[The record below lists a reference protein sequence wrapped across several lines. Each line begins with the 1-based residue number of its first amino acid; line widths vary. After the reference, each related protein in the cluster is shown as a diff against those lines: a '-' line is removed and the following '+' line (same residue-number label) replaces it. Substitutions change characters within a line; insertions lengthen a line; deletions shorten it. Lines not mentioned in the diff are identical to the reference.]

1 MPSPPQ
7 SMPQDNDMPT
17 TEIPNTEINDL
28 ALIQNFLKDRVE
40 SPLLDKI
47 VPAATLTELGIDSL
61 MLVELIFE
69 FEDRTGITVPA
80 DLPPPKTVG
89 ELLQQL
95 KDFRNQ
101 PTALPQTAK

>member
-1 MPSPPQ
+1 MPH
-7 SMPQDNDMPT
+7 DNDMP
-17 TEIPNTEINDL
+17 NTDVPDNDLNDL

-47 VPAATLTELGIDSL
+47 VPEATLTELGIDSL

-69 FEDRTGITVPA
+69 FEDRTGITVPT

-95 KDFRNQ
+95 NDFRSQ
-101 PTALPQTAK
+101 PASHKII

>member
-1 MPSPPQ
+1 MRH
-7 SMPQDNDMPT
+7 DNDMPNT
-17 TEIPNTEINDL
+17 DIPNTDINDL

-47 VPAATLTELGIDSL
+47 VPEATLTELGIDSL

-69 FEDRTGITVPA
+69 FEDRTGLTVPA

-95 KDFRNQ
+95 KDFRSQ
-101 PTALPQTAK
+101 PTTTPQAAK

>member
-1 MPSPPQ
+1 MTGTLNPCD
-7 SMPQDNDMPT
+7 DNDMP
-17 TEIPNTEINDL
+17 NTDMPDNDLNDL

-40 SPLLDKI
+40 SFLLDKI
-47 VPAATLTELGIDSL
+47 VPEATLTELGIDSL

-69 FEDRTGITVPA
+69 FEDKTGITVPA

-95 KDFRNQ
+95 KDFRSQ
-101 PTALPQTAK
+101 PAIHKII

>member
-1 MPSPPQ
+1 MP
-7 SMPQDNDMPT
+7 DNDMPT
-17 TEIPNTEINDL
+17 TDMNDL

-47 VPAATLTELGIDSL
+47 VPEATLTELGIDSL

-69 FEDRTGITVPA
+69 FEDKTGITVPA

-95 KDFRNQ
+95 KDFRSQ
-101 PTALPQTAK
+101 PAIHKII